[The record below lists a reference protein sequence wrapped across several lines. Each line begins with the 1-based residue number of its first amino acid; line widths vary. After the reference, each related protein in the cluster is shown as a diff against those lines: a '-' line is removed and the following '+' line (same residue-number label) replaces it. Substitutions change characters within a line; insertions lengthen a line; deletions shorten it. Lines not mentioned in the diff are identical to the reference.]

1 MAAEAVEA
9 RLAELAAEHALEPRA
24 VEAISRL
31 LTLVATDPT
40 APTTVRQLREA
51 VDVHVADSLSGLEVP
66 AVRAAERIA
75 DLGAGAGFPGLVLAA
90 ALPAADVALV
100 ESVGKKCTFMAR
112 AIDAIGATN
121 AEVVCER
128 AEEWHDGLGT
138 QDVIT
143 VRAVAPLSVLAEY
156 AAPLLR
162 LGGTLVGWKAARDP
176 TEEDAAARAA
186 EELGLGPAEIVP
198 VTPWPGVTERH
209 LYLYSKLMETPE
221 RFPRRAGMAR
231 KRPLG
236 A

>member
-1 MAAEAVEA
+1 MAADAVEA
-9 RLAELAAEHALEPRA
+9 RLAQLAAEYALEPRA

-31 LTLVATDPT
+31 LALVATDPA

-90 ALPAADVALV
+90 ALPATDVSLV

-112 AIDAIGATN
+112 AIEESSMAN
-121 AEVVCER
+121 ADVVCER

-138 QDVIT
+138 QDVVT
-143 VRAVAPLSVLAEY
+143 VRAVAPLGVLAEY

-162 LGGTLVGWKAARDP
+162 MGGTLVAWKGARDP
-176 TEEDAAARAA
+176 PEEEAAGLAAA
-186 EELGLGPAEIVP
+186 ELGLEVGDV
-198 VTPWPGVTERH
+198 VQVRPWPGVAERH
-209 LYLYSKLMETPE
+209 LYLYSKVRETPS